1 MVLRRRRSHA
11 FRPRDLSQ
19 TVVGLGSV
27 AVGLATLL
35 VLPRTLPAGG
45 DRLWSWLWIIAA
57 ACFLGGT
64 LVLAP
69 VVRRVVLLIFVLAGV
84 AAAGVGLVR
93 VGVETLAEQ
102 ERETTRIAAALLR
115 YRLPEL
121 PATDDVATVADS
133 TVETPAGAQPLPT
146 DPDTDGPTG
155 ASTTGAGSAA
165 AGDDGGDLTPS
176 AVEQVDQLC
185 AAAGGR
191 MTGPPWRC
199 PPADPQTGLS
209 RSLVISQ
216 VYSGG
221 EQADAASSRA
231 FVEVFNRGDVP
242 ASLAELSI
250 QYVSTTKTDNLGV
263 SDPQP
268 SELPDVSLA
277 PGQYYVVQPAGDSSA
292 VPLPSSDLAADTPIS
307 ISPSGGTVVLAEG
320 TAPLGCS
327 GGDPPCAAEQLARI
341 LDLVGYGDADFFE
354 GSAAAPA
361 LTATTALLRA
371 DDGRIDTDDN
381 AADFTS
387 QPPLQR
393 TATSGDTSWWSRVA
407 SDLGRSLLP
416 DGRQG
421 VVGPAVTTQQLVAAR
436 ARAEL
441 AVSEIELTAAL
452 GTDEEEVR
460 RAAVVVAREAD
471 QAAEP
476 DRVNV
481 TAAVTVGA
489 NTIIDELLPLNQRVP
504 LAIGAAGWL
513 LFAAVGLGIVRWLSA
528 RNSTR
533 ELGPVTLEPIDE
545 NGALWKKR
553 SEEFRCY
560 LLENVPEPGTAPDA
574 DTLIQVANLIGSVIP
589 AETPVGNA
597 LTAIRTAVTVT
608 PGYTVEFGQ
617 LPPTDTQPPANQPQE
632 SDKQSPPQL
641 LVRIRKTRT
650 HRLLTQRGFP
660 IAQPEQEGLVIR
672 EAAYWAAGVI
682 IDACPGVPHWARWSP
697 DPRIVE
703 ALAEYE
709 HSRGPEL
716 DRDDED
722 RHASGETD
730 ALERAS
736 QLSPATGTLLLRA
749 AHTRELEGNFVGALT
764 LTLEAVTL
772 HPRYLNARYRLA
784 TEASLLVSHL
794 NDLSRS
800 KAPKVRNP
808 EPALNFGEL
817 KRCHTAAARY
827 LGSRHKLTLAL
838 EKCLW
843 EPIEREPTQSVGSA
857 PNDDYTNLLGS
868 YDRIGLGERLE
879 REPVLDRLKH
889 ELLRF
894 SRTERRNTR
903 WLLSPPV
910 LLANSL
916 HASERD
922 LWLPLLLHRRRR
934 TDRQQRLTSAQ
945 LATYRLL
952 LDDERIP
959 LNWLDFHLVSSILRL
974 RIRTLSPAARR
985 GDALWQ
991 LPYNLACYHALSAAA
1006 SRQKDLEKAKRDLK
1020 KAEKNLDK
1028 ARQEDLR
1035 NAWGMLECVRVARGR
1050 HQLTAGWL
1058 NSDPDLSALQ
1068 EDKNRWDSYLEH
1080 WPTPSATRTVPVEGP
1095 PGHPGSPNGEHPSP
1109 RTDPSSQHD
1118 EPQRPDDE
1126 VSDRCR
1132 TSSSARRRIHSQR
1145 IGS

>member
-1 MVLRRRRSHA
+1 MTVPEVAAKRRRRHSHA
-11 FRPRDLSQ
+11 FRPRDRSK

-45 DRLWSWLWIIAA
+45 DRLWSWLWVIAA
-57 ACFLGGT
+57 AAFVGGT

-69 VVRRVVLLIFVLAGV
+69 VVRRVVLLILVLAGV

-93 VGVETLAEQ
+93 VGVDTLAEQ
-102 ERETTRIAAALLR
+102 QRETTRVATALLR

-121 PATDDVATVADS
+121 PATDDAATAVADS
-133 TVETPAGAQPLPT
+133 TVETSAGAQPGAPT
-146 DPDTDGPTG
+146 DPGSD
-155 ASTTGAGSAA
+155 ASAEAGTTVPANAAA
-165 AGDDGGDLTPS
+165 AGVRE
-176 AVEQVDQLC
+176 AVTRRAAEQIDQLC
-185 AAAGGR
+185 TDAGGR
-191 MTGPPWRC
+191 MTGPPWQCR
-199 PPADPQTGLS
+199 PADPDA
-209 RSLVISQ
+209 SLVISQ

-221 EQADAASSRA
+221 EHADATYSDAY
-231 FVEVFNRGDVP
+231 VEVFNRGDVP
-242 ASLAELSI
+242 ASLADLSI
-250 QYVSTTKTDNLGV
+250 QYVSTTKTDNLGA

-277 PGQYYVVQPAGDSSA
+277 PGQYYVVQQAGDSSR
-292 VPLPSSDLAADTPIS
+292 VPLASPDLAADTPIN
-307 ISPSGGTVVLAEG
+307 ISLSGGTVVLAEG

-361 LTATTALLRA
+361 LTTTTALSRA

-387 QPPLQR
+387 QPPAQR
-393 TATSGDTSWWSRVA
+393 TATFGDTSWWSRVA

-421 VVGPAVTTQQLVAAR
+421 VVGPAVTTQQLFAAR

-452 GTDEEEVR
+452 GTDEEEAR

-476 DRVNV
+476 DRVDV

-489 NTIIDELLPLNQRVP
+489 NTIIDDLLPLDQRVP
-504 LAIGAAGWL
+504 LAIGATGWL

-545 NGALWKKR
+545 ESKLWKKR

-560 LLENVPEPGTAPDA
+560 LLENVPEPGTAPNADA
-574 DTLIQVANLIGSVIP
+574 LIQVADLIGAVIP
-589 AETPVGNA
+589 TANPGSRA
-597 LTAIRTAVTVT
+597 LIAIRTAVTVT
-608 PGYTVEFGQ
+608 PGYTVEFGE
-617 LPPTDTQPPANQPQE
+617 LPTTETQKPADEPQE
-632 SDKQSPPQL
+632 SHRQGQPGQL

-660 IAQPEQEGLVIR
+660 IAQPDQEGQVIR

-682 IDACPGVPHWARWSP
+682 IDTCPGVPHWARWSP

-736 QLSPATGTLLLRA
+736 RLSPATGTLLLRA
-749 AHTRELEGNFVGALT
+749 AHTRELEGDFVGALA

-772 HPRYLNARYRLA
+772 HPRYLDARYRLA
-784 TEASLLVSHL
+784 TEASLLVSYL
-794 NDLSRS
+794 KKDPTATLDREM
-800 KAPKVRNP
+800 V
-808 EPALNFGEL
+808 
-817 KRCHTAAARY
+817 KRCHTATARY

-838 EKCLW
+838 EKYLSAPT
-843 EPIEREPTQSVGSA
+843 ESEPTQSVGSA
-857 PNDDYTNLLGS
+857 QNDDYTNLLGS

-879 REPVLDRLKH
+879 HELVLDSLKH

-945 LATYRLL
+945 LVTYRLL
-952 LDDERIP
+952 LDGERFT
-959 LNWLDFHLVSSILRL
+959 LNWLDIHLVSSILRL
-974 RIRTLSPAARR
+974 RIRTLSDAARR

-991 LPYNLACYHALSAAA
+991 LPYNLACYYAVYVADGHEEHREHAWS
-1006 SRQKDLEKAKRDLK
+1006 
-1020 KAEKNLDK
+1020 
-1028 ARQEDLR
+1028 
-1035 NAWGMLECVRVARGR
+1035 MLECVRVARGR
-1050 HQLTAGWL
+1050 HQLTAEWL
-1058 NSDPDLSALQ
+1058 DSDPDLSALH
-1068 EDKNRWDSYLEH
+1068 EDEDRWDSYLKH
-1080 WPTPSATRTVPVEGP
+1080 WPTRSATRTVPVEETP
-1095 PGHPGSPNGEHPSP
+1095 TRPCSPNGERPSP
-1109 RTDPSSQHD
+1109 RTDPNSRHD
-1118 EPQRPDDE
+1118 GVERQEDE
-1126 VSDRCR
+1126 AAVQPTRSK
-1132 TSSSARRRIHSQR
+1132 
-1145 IGS
+1145 